1 MTPFALPTDYP
12 RVRSVHSFDELAG
25 TPFAAGVNALCWE
38 RTLPG
43 DYAEV
48 AAALGEGDG
57 EPIMALEAARLRAL
71 RLSPAGRTAVEHM
84 LADWQLLRDHALD
97 PALNCIYGYPC
108 DEDPGVVATDVFSFH
123 ADSAPFEAS
132 TYLCTY
138 YGPPSEGLRHEDS
151 CKRIDLP
158 ETREAL
164 LAAFGGGEG
173 PGFREFLAE
182 HCYDLHYAPTAG
194 AQPFS
199 FGLFNLW
206 RLATDYPDSPVPPCV
221 HRAPLTQPGDSPR
234 LLLIS

>member
-1 MTPFALPTDYP
+1 MTPFTLPTDYP
-12 RVRSVHSFDELAG
+12 RVRSVHSFAELRG

-48 AAALGEGDG
+48 VAALGEGDG
-57 EPIMALEAARLRAL
+57 EPIMTLDAVRLRAL
-71 RLSPAGRTAVEHM
+71 CLSPAGRTAVEQM

-123 ADSAPFEAS
+123 ADSAPIEAS

-164 LAAFGGGEG
+164 LAACGGGAG
-173 PGFREFLAE
+173 PGFREYLAE
-182 HCYDLHYAPTAG
+182 HFYDLHYAPKSG

-199 FGLFNLW
+199 LGLFNLW
-206 RLATDYPDSPVPPCV
+206 RIAADYPESPVPPCV
-221 HRAPLTQPGDSPR
+221 HRAPLTHPGDSPR

>member
-1 MTPFALPTDYP
+1 MTPLTLPVDYP
-12 RVRSVHSFDELAG
+12 RVRRVRSFAELVV

-38 RTLPG
+38 RSLPG
-43 DYAEV
+43 DYGEV
-48 AAALGEGDG
+48 VAALGEGDG
-57 EPIMALEAARLRAL
+57 EPIMALDAERLRAL
-71 RLSPAGRTAVEHM
+71 RLSQAGRTAVEQM
-84 LADWQLLRDHALD
+84 LSDWQLLRDHALD

-108 DEDPGVVATDVFSFH
+108 DEDPGVVATDVFSYH
-123 ADSAPFEAS
+123 IDSAPFEAS

-151 CKRIDLP
+151 FKRIDLP

-182 HCYDLHYAPTAG
+182 HCYDLHYAPVAG
-194 AQPFS
+194 ARPYS
-199 FGLFNLW
+199 FGQGNLW
-206 RLATDYPDSPVPPCV
+206 RIATEWPGSPVPPCI
-221 HRAPLTQPGDSPR
+221 HRAPETAPGESR